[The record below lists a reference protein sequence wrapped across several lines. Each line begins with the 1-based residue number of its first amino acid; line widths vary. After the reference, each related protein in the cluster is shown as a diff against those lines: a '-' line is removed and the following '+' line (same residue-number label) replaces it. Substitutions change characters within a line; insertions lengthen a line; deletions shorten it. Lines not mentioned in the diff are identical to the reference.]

1 MPTRPCRCC
10 TESWM
15 PSVMTR
21 QQGHKVDTES
31 TLLHRLTAVSC
42 KEICAQWGSNSTGS
56 ICCWHIVQ
64 TSLQQI
70 HNKWT
75 NGAWAFVYNI
85 TRIYHLQ
92 IIFRAV
98 IVAKL
103 MYGSSTWWGFASA
116 ADRQKVKAFIQHC
129 TRAGFYTPDPHYDF
143 QELCNEADH
152 RLFNKILESQYH
164 VLEQLLPPTLP
175 QSYDFRNGRIPD
187 RSQTAV
193 LV

>member
-1 MPTRPCRCC
+1 
-10 TESWM
+10 
-15 PSVMTR
+15 
-21 QQGHKVDTES
+21 
-31 TLLHRLTAVSC
+31 
-42 KEICAQWGSNSTGS
+42 
-56 ICCWHIVQ
+56 
-64 TSLQQI
+64 
-70 HNKWT
+70 
-75 NGAWAFVYNI
+75 VYNI

-175 QSYDFRNGRIPD
+175 QSYDFRKRPHTRQIPNCCSHLTD
-187 RSQTAV
+187 CNFLIRMLFADTY
-193 LV
+193 